1 MLRLRLLDL
10 IHHLLSRRLTLYLL
24 GDRVIMDNITLQLAA
39 LLVEERLKLYDS
51 EVRPGDL
58 TLNISEI

>member
-1 MLRLRLLDL
+1 M
-10 IHHLLSRRLTLYLL
+10 
-24 GDRVIMDNITLQLAA
+24 IMDNATLQLAA

-58 TLNISEI
+58 TLNIGEI

>member
-10 IHHLLSRRLTLYLL
+10 IHHLLSRRLTLRLL
-24 GDRVIMDNITLQLAA
+24 SDKMIMDNATLQLTA
-39 LLVEERLKLYDS
+39 LLVEERLKLCDS

-58 TLNISEI
+58 TPNTGKI